1 MLVSLGLFDGFFL
14 FIYIKCNR
22 IIRGCQWL
30 LLSDHIRPPP
40 LLSSMFSCS
49 FLSIKL
55 YPVLCQ
61 ACLLWKR
68 RYMCVCEWVYMC
80 VCVYFKYYYYYQ
92 HAIHLKAPSKLEP
105 SRGAVGNDLPTRQW
119 LVRRLAHKAASF
131 GGLFACLV
139 AFLIFGAG
147 SLSHV
152 VRNAANCSF

>member
-1 MLVSLGLFDGFFL
+1 MDASDSFYQTTSVHLLCFL
-14 FIYIKCNR
+14 PC
-22 IIRGCQWL
+22 
-30 LLSDHIRPPP
+30 SAA
-40 LLSSMFSCS
+40 LSSPSNCILCS
-49 FLSIKL
+49 ARLVFYGREDI
-55 YPVLCQ
+55 
-61 ACLLWKR
+61 
-68 RYMCVCEWVYMC
+68 CVCVSVC
-80 VCVYFKYYYYYQ
+80 TRVCVYFKYYYYYQ

-119 LVRRLAHKAASF
+119 LVRRFAHKAASF